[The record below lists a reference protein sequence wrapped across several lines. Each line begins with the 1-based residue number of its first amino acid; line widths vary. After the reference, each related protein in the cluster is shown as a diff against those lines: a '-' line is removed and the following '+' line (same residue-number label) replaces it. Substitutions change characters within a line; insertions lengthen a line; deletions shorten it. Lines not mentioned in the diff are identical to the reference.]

1 MLFAYIISHLC
12 RPKNPPANIA
22 SVLQKLESDYNWMR
36 DKILAGVPLKE
47 LKPLSVDCEKI
58 TTGAHYIPAE
68 VRLSLLTQKSLN
80 TC

>member
-1 MLFAYIISHLC
+1 MLFACIISPLC
-12 RPKNPPANIA
+12 RPKNPPANIGH
-22 SVLQKLESDYNWMR
+22 VVQKLESDYNQMR

-58 TTGAHYIPAE
+58 TTGSRYIPAE
-68 VRLSLLTQKSLN
+68 VRLTLLNQKSLN